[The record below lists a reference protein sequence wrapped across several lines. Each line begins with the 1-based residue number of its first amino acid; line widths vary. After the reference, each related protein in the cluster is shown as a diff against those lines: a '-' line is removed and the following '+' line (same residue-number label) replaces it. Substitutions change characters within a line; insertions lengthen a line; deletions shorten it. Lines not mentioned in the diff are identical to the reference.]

1 MTVLLFIAGLIILVA
16 GGELLVRGSA
26 RLAAAT
32 GISPLVVGLTVVAFG
47 TSSPELAVSV
57 HASMAGEVDI
67 AVGNVVGSNIFNVLL
82 ILGLS
87 AAIVPLVVSEQLV
100 RLDVPIM
107 IGLSALLLL
116 LSLDGRLSRAE
127 CALLAVGLAAYI
139 MTQIVLSRRSAQAA
153 QAAPAAPGGPGG
165 RGGPGV
171 DTGNPIINVVLIIV
185 GLGLLVLGSR
195 WLVVS
200 AVQIAEAFGVTP
212 LVIGLTVVAAGTSM
226 PELATSVV
234 AGVRG
239 QRDIAVGNIIGSN
252 IFNILAVLGISGVIS
267 PAGIPVSNAALTL
280 DLPVMVAVA
289 VLCFP
294 IFSKYSI
301 RRWEGALFVAY
312 YLLYAGYLI
321 LDSANHEG
329 LAEYRTVVVTTVL
342 PLTLLTVAV
351 SVIRTR
357 PRRTSVPDVD

>member
-1 MTVLLFIAGLIILVA
+1 MTVLLFIAGVVILVA

-32 GISPLVVGLTVVAFG
+32 GVSPLVVGLTVVAFG

-57 HASMAGEVDI
+57 QASMAGEVDI

-87 AAIVPLVVSEQLV
+87 AAIVPLVVSAQLV

-107 IGLSALLLL
+107 IGVSILLLL
-116 LSLDGRLSRAE
+116 LALDGQLSRVE
-127 CALLAVGLAAYI
+127 CGLLAAGLAAYI
-139 MTQIVLSRRSAQAA
+139 LTQIVLSRRSPATSDE
-153 QAAPAAPGGPGG
+153 API
-165 RGGPGV
+165 
-171 DTGNPIINVVLIIV
+171 DTGNPLINLLLIVI
-185 GLGLLVLGSR
+185 GLALLVLGSR
-195 WLVVS
+195 WLVQA
-200 AVQIAEAFGVTP
+200 AVQIAEAFGATP
-212 LVIGLTVVAAGTSM
+212 LVIGLTIVAAGTSM

-252 IFNILAVLGISGVIS
+252 IFNILAVLGISGVVS

-280 DLPVMVAVA
+280 DLPVMLAVA

-294 IFSKYSI
+294 IFSKYAI
-301 RRWEGALFVAY
+301 RRWEGILFVAY
-312 YLLYAGYLI
+312 YVLYTGYLV

-329 LAEYRTVVVTTVL
+329 LAEYRVVVMTTVL
-342 PLTLLTVAV
+342 PLTLITVVV
-351 SVIRTR
+351 STL
-357 PRRTSVPDVD
+357 RRRAAMGDPPDP

>member
-1 MTVLLFIAGLIILVA
+1 MTVLLFIAGIVVLVA
-16 GGELLVRGSA
+16 GGELLVRGAA

-57 HASMAGEVDI
+57 QASLAGEVDI

-82 ILGLS
+82 ILGFS
-87 AAIVPLVVSEQLV
+87 AAIVPLVVSAQLV

-107 IGLSALLLL
+107 IGISGLLLL
-116 LSLDGRLSRAE
+116 LSLDGLLSRAE
-127 CALLAVGLAAYI
+127 CMLLAGGLVAYI
-139 MTQIVLSRRSAQAA
+139 GLQIVLSRRS
-153 QAAPAAPGGPGG
+153 PYETEEEP
-165 RGGPGV
+165 V
-171 DTGNPIINVVLIIV
+171 DTGRPLINILLILA
-185 GLGLLVLGSR
+185 GLALLVLGSR
-195 WLVVS
+195 WLVQA

-212 LVIGLTVVAAGTSM
+212 LVIGLTIVAAGTSM

-252 IFNILAVLGISGVIS
+252 IFNILAVLGISGAVS
-267 PAGIPVSNAALTL
+267 PTGIPVSNAALTL

-289 VLCFP
+289 VLCVP
-294 IFSKYSI
+294 IFRKHAI
-301 RRWEGALFVAY
+301 TRWEGLLFVAY
-312 YLLYAGYLI
+312 YVIYAGYLV

-329 LAEYRTVVVTTVL
+329 LAEYRTLVLTTVL
-342 PLTLLTVAV
+342 PLTLMTVLV
-351 SVIRTR
+351 FSFRRGR
-357 PRRTSVPDVD
+357 PGHG

>member
-1 MTVLLFIAGLIILVA
+1 MTILLFIAGLVILVA

-26 RLAAAT
+26 RLAAAW

-57 HASMAGEVDI
+57 QASLAGEVDI

-87 AAIVPLVVSEQLV
+87 AAIVPLVVSAQLV

-107 IGLSALLLL
+107 IAMSVLLLL
-116 LSLDGRLSRAE
+116 LSLDGVLSRVE
-127 CALLAVGLAAYI
+127 CGLLAAALVAYI
-139 MTQIVLSRRSAQAA
+139 VTQIVLSRRSGSDEE
-153 QAAPAAPGGPGG
+153 APT
-165 RGGPGV
+165 
-171 DTGNPIINVVLIIV
+171 DTGNPLINLLLIVV
-185 GLGLLVLGSR
+185 GLALLVMGSR
-195 WLVVS
+195 WLVQA
-200 AVQIAEAFGVTP
+200 AVQIAASFGVTP
-212 LVIGLTVVAAGTSM
+212 LVIGLTIVAAGTSM
-226 PELATSVV
+226 PELATSVI

-252 IFNILAVLGISGVIS
+252 IFNILAVLGLSGLFS
-267 PAGIPVSNAALTL
+267 TAGIPVSNAALTM

-289 VLCFP
+289 FLCLP

-301 RRWEGALFVAY
+301 RRWEGMLFVAY
-312 YLLYAGYLI
+312 YVLYTGYLI

-329 LAEYRTVVVTTVL
+329 LAEYRTVMLTTVL
-342 PLTLLTVAV
+342 PLTLLTVLISTLRA
-351 SVIRTR
+351 
-357 PRRTSVPDVD
+357 RRERSNEAG